1 MLFGAEP
8 LGGYMAG
15 VCVSGVMWAIFQNNA
30 GGAWDNAKKSFEA
43 SFNGKM
49 RFTIEL
55 SLELKPKEIEEII
68 MNDDRTQQ
76 QLQGRTPKKV
86 IVVTG
91 KIINIVG

>member
-1 MLFGAEP
+1 MILASLFY
-8 LGGYMAG
+8 L
-15 VCVSGVMWAIFQNNA
+15 
-30 GGAWDNAKKSFEA
+30 
-43 SFNGKM
+43 

-55 SLELKPKEIEEII
+55 SLELQAKEIEEII

-86 IVVTG
+86 IVVPG